1 MKHDF
6 SDDFTNKFSS
16 VRPMLKEASEIAAC
30 QMMRKELLHLLSFEC
45 EPIASAGEEVTNLG
59 MRKQSSPYP
68 EEQPFQR
75 RMASDLVESFASCWP
90 KGKARKIMQK
100 KHRRVSERG
109 RTANRQSRKQWKSFH
124 RLCCCILALGLVDV
138 CEASAGNPES
148 TSGLKID
155 EASTEGS
162 TCFTCMDKDRCPN
175 LITIYAKE
183 DVLVYV
189 RSTAEI
195 PKCSGTPP
203 ITKNC
208 SVCWFQSDVII
219 HCPKNISKFDVEDSN
234 GSTIS
239 NIVKGCTARVA
250 SSSTEF
256 LPNIIHSTVRSKS
269 QEPSWLSSRPRL
281 LQPCWPPWLQSPLS
295 LFTSDVESI
304 EPQPILL
311 LGEGGRFSF
320 LSSFFPSPSPT
331 SLPASINLF

>member
-1 MKHDF
+1 MAVSCDDPQPQNGKCLPSQESGDAGFSADMKHNF
-6 SDDFTNKFSS
+6 SDDLTNKFSS

-30 QMMRKELLHLLSFEC
+30 QVMRKELLHHLAFEC
-45 EPIASAGEEVTNLG
+45 AGEEVTNLG
-59 MRKQSSPYP
+59 MSKQSSPNP
-68 EEQPFQR
+68 EEQSFQR
-75 RMASDLVESFASCWP
+75 RMASDVVESFASCCP

-109 RTANRQSRKQWKSFH
+109 RTANRQSRKQWKFFH
-124 RLCCCILALGLVDV
+124 LLCCCILALGLVDV

-175 LITIYAKE
+175 LTTIYAKE

-189 RSTAEI
+189 RSTAEKL
-195 PKCSGTPP
+195 PKCSGALP

-208 SVCWFQSDVII
+208 SVCWSQSDVII

-239 NIVKGCTARVA
+239 NIVKGCKQQKNSYPAPNGSANKGSHAQSPSGLLCSLVA
-250 SSSTEF
+250 F
-256 LPNIIHSTVRSKS
+256 LMV
-269 QEPSWLSSRPRL
+269 PSLSS
-281 LQPCWPPWLQSPLS
+281 WGSS
-295 LFTSDVESI
+295 LYIQGSI
-304 EPQPILL
+304 
-311 LGEGGRFSF
+311 
-320 LSSFFPSPSPT
+320 
-331 SLPASINLF
+331 